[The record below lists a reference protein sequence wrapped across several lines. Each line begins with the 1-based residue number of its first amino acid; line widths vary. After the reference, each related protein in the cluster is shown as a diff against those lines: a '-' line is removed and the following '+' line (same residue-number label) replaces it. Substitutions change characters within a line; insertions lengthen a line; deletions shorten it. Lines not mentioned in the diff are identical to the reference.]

1 MAELTYHKT
10 WKGIE
15 IDGDT
20 FFTFY
25 GQDFNPNM
33 PNIWGWWTTFAASD
47 ETTSFN
53 LTWFQPWNEVGCLV
67 LTFDI
72 TGDCSLYIEYE
83 FQQYIWWWQTSWAY
97 SDTYYVW
104 APQACSY
111 LYFGVDYDEIWDNT
125 NQYRIVVNREC
136 SDGTWENWIINNFT
150 VSNLSIDSGYHNS
163 WYLWI
168 EWNNLCYT
176 DAIFWSMWFK
186 HKINYDTWYNWW
198 SGDPWYIWIPSWT
211 TWRIY
216 YTDAY
221 GTVRRTHLASEWYGW
236 SWSPSSA
243 KTGRIRV
250 SNGREAEDGYWYL
263 CFVDGNGEI
272 RRLWNGVP

>member
-1 MAELTYHKT
+1 MAELTYHKIGK
-10 WKGIE
+10 WIE
-15 IDGDT
+15 IDGST
-20 FFTFY
+20 FYTFY
-25 GQDFNPNM
+25 GKDFNPNV
-33 PNIWGWWTTFAASD
+33 PNIWWWWTTITASD

-53 LTWFQPWNEVGCLV
+53 LTWFQPWNEVWCIV

-72 TGDCSLYIEYE
+72 TNDCTLYIEYE

-104 APQACSY
+104 APQTYSY

-221 GTVRRTHLASEWYGW
+221 GTVRRTHLADSRYGW
-236 SWSPSSA
+236 SRYWSPWY
-243 KTGRIRV
+243 IYV
-250 SNGREAEDGYWYL
+250 SNGWDASDWYWYL
-263 CFVDGNGEI
+263 CFVDGNGEL
-272 RRLWNGVP
+272 RRLWNWVP